1 MLPASI
7 TPIRRSLRREAG
19 GLSGEAG
26 ARPLSGESWCVTVVM
41 GLIKKLLVV
50 VW

>member
-7 TPIRRSLRREAG
+7 VQIYRHPRREAG

-26 ARPLSGESWCVTVVM
+26 APPLPRESWCVTVVM
-41 GLIKKLLVV
+41 
-50 VW
+50 